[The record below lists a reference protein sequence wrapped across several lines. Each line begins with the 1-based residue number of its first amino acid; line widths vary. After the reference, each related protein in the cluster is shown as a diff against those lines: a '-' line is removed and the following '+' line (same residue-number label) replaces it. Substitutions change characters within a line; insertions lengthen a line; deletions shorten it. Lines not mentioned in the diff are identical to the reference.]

1 MEIHSK
7 ELNGIKFDYYENDLM
22 SSYSIAD
29 NIEWEP
35 HITHF
40 VKKYKNIYGIQNIID
55 VGANLGYHSILFS
68 KEVSG
73 KVFAFEPQ
81 IQNYSLL
88 QKNLEQNNITNV
100 VTYNLGCGDEN
111 CDIKMPIIEDNI
123 NWVNMGD
130 ITPNWAISDKYSVTK
145 SILLD
150 EMNFNEKI
158 DLIKIDV
165 QGWEKKVL
173 TGLKNIMQTEKPI
186 LIVEFEWFQLS
197 KAGVTC
203 EELFDYIR
211 SNNYYIFYLDY
222 QYPSDHVCVH
232 NDNLAD
238 FRFKF
243 ADCILPHTEN
253 NDVNRNIN
261 CGITEKIVMRQ

>member
-1 MEIHSK
+1 MEIYSK
-7 ELNGIKFDYYENDLM
+7 ELNGVKFDYYENDLM
-22 SSYSIAD
+22 CYYSINNNA
-29 NIEWEP
+29 EWEP
-35 HITHF
+35 HITNF
-40 VKKYKNIYGIQNIID
+40 VKKIKTIYGIQNIID

-73 KVFAFEPQ
+73 KIFAFEPQ
-81 IQNYSLL
+81 IQNYGLL
-88 QKNLEQNNITNV
+88 KKNIEQNNITNI

-111 CDIKMPIIEDNI
+111 CDIKMPIIEDNV

-130 ITPNWAISDKYSVTK
+130 FTPNWSIPEKYSETK

-173 TGLKNIMQTEKPI
+173 MGSINIMQTYKPI

-203 EELFDYIR
+203 QELFDYIR
-211 SNNYYIFYLDY
+211 NNQYYIFYLEY
-222 QYPSDHVCVH
+222 HYPSDHVCVH

-238 FRFKF
+238 FRMKF
-243 ADCILPHTEN
+243 ADCIFPHSEN
-253 NDVNRNIN
+253 NDVNNN
-261 CGITEKIVMRQ
+261 FDCGITEKIVVK